1 MAQPSV
7 AREPSM
13 EEILASIRR
22 IIESNDPVG
31 EGQALSRPQG
41 GSLAETSSF
50 DEDEDD
56 IELSE
61 EIDASFVPQRAANDP
76 GLPFSQVYA
85 EPAPLR
91 PSLDAAARQRFAAE
105 AQSAV
110 TGTASPMPLQP
121 AARERADER
130 ASDRQPERSLSL
142 ADVAAR
148 VRAAAGRVPEP
159 IAQRAVP
166 AQPAPVS
173 TLDARRDADMRD
185 AEQMPAEAAQPP
197 ASRVQVAERLQVA
210 ERPAYEPAPSQRADE
225 ASQAEPASLPVRIED
240 AASLSLLS
248 EEAGVQVARSF
259 NALADIFNGIE
270 RQSVEDMARELLQPM
285 LREWLDDN
293 LPTLVERLVREEI
306 ERVARGPRR

>member
-1 MAQPSV
+1 MKMAQPSV

-121 AARERADER
+121 A
-130 ASDRQPERSLSL
+130 DRQPERSLSL

-159 IAQRAVP
+159 IAQRSVP

-173 TLDARRDADMRD
+173 ASDARRDADMRD
-185 AEQMPAEAAQPP
+185 AQPLPVEASQPP

-225 ASQAEPASLPVRIED
+225 PSQAEPASLPVRIED

-248 EEAGVQVARSF
+248 EEAGAQVARSF

>member
-31 EGQALSRPQG
+31 EGQALSRPQ
-41 GSLAETSSF
+41 AAAPANTASF
-50 DEDEDD
+50 DEDEEGG
-56 IELSE
+56 ELSDE
-61 EIDASFVPQRAANDP
+61 MDTSFVPQRAANDP

-91 PSLDAAARQRFAAE
+91 PPLDAAARQRFAAE
-105 AQSAV
+105 SQSSVSGA
-110 TGTASPMPLQP
+110 ASAASEQP
-121 AARERADER
+121 VAAER
-130 ASDRQPERSLSL
+130 PGERSLSL

-159 IAQRAVP
+159 IAQRPAPGQKTPDAAQSSDARFEADVRAPAERPVEVAPSSVAPLRVAAVESP
-166 AQPAPVS
+166 AFDPAPVP
-173 TLDARRDADMRD
+173 R
-185 AEQMPAEAAQPP
+185 AE
-197 ASRVQVAERLQVA
+197 
-210 ERPAYEPAPSQRADE
+210 EPAPA
-225 ASQAEPASLPVRIED
+225 PLPTRIEE
-240 AASLSLLS
+240 AASLMLLS
-248 EEAGVQVARSF
+248 EEAGAQVARSF
-259 NALADIFNGIE
+259 NELAEIFNGIE
-270 RQSVEDMARELLQPM
+270 RRSVEEMARELLQPM

-293 LPTLVERLVREEI
+293 LPALVERLVREEI

>member
-1 MAQPSV
+1 VSGILAGKSWKRSSITKSGMKMAQPSV

-41 GSLAETSSF
+41 SPFPETSSF
-50 DEDEDD
+50 EEDEDSID
-56 IELSE
+56 ISDEM
-61 EIDASFVPQRAANDP
+61 DTSFVPQRAANDP
-76 GLPFSQVYA
+76 GLPFSQNYS

-91 PSLDAAARQRFAAE
+91 PTLDAATRQRFAAE

-110 TGTASPMPLQP
+110 TSTPP
-121 AARERADER
+121 APAP
-130 ASDRQPERSLSL
+130 QPERSLSL

-159 IAQRAVP
+159 I
-166 AQPAPVS
+166 S
-173 TLDARRDADMRD
+173 AR
-185 AEQMPAEAAQPP
+185 AAQQVPEARP
-197 ASRVQVAERLQVA
+197 VAEV
-210 ERPAYEPAPSQRADE
+210 RPLRDE
-225 ASQAEPASLPVRIED
+225 APQAVETVALPMDRPVEEAPQVQRMTEVSEVEVKEEPASLPARIED
-240 AASLSLLS
+240 AASLMLLS
-248 EEAGVQVARSF
+248 EEAGAQVARSF
-259 NALADIFNGIE
+259 NELADIFNGLE
-270 RQSVEDMARELLQPM
+270 RQSVEDMARDLLQPM

>member
-173 TLDARRDADMRD
+173 ASDARRDADMRD
-185 AEQMPAEAAQPP
+185 AQPLPVEASQPP
-197 ASRVQVAERLQVA
+197 ASRLQVA

-225 ASQAEPASLPVRIED
+225 PSQAEPASLPVRIED

-248 EEAGVQVARSF
+248 EEAGAQVARSF